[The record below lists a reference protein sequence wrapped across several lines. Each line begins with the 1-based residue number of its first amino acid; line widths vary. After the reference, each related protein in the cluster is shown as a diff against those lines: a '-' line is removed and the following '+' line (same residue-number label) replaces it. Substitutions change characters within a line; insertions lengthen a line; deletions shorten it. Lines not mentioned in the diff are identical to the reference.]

1 MTIQPYE
8 PPATEVAVSTAG
20 VDSWVPVLAAVGDLA
35 AKIAGTD
42 FVPEAMRGKPA
53 AVAAA
58 ILAGREMGIGPM
70 TALQNIHVIKGKPGQ
85 SAQLMRSLVLAAGH
99 SIHYIETT
107 DSRCVVE
114 GRRMG
119 EDEWERVTFTADQAR
134 KAKIDLGA
142 YPEDKLVARATARL
156 CRRKFADCL
165 AGMAY
170 SIEELQDGD
179 ADDTTASV
187 NALPSAAPQAPRRTA
202 KRAAPAKPE
211 QSVTTA
217 TRAEA
222 KAAPM
227 DTVPPPPLPGE
238 EEPAEATDDAH
249 DADDDA
255 GVSRPQLAKMHAA
268 FNEMGITDRAERLEV
283 TRSLLSRDGLISANE
298 LTKKE
303 ASVLI
308 DLLEQCA
315 GEPDPAAALH
325 ALAGIG
331 AIAPDAVE

>member
-1 MTIQPYE
+1 
-8 PPATEVAVSTAG
+8 
-20 VDSWVPVLAAVGDLA
+20 VLAAVGDLA

-114 GRRMG
+114 GRRVG

-187 NALPSAAPQAPRRTA
+187 TALPSTASQAPRRTA

-222 KAAPM
+222 KAAPV

-238 EEPAEATDDAH
+238 EESTEPADDPH
-249 DADDDA
+249 DADDA
-255 GVSRPQLAKMHAA
+255 GVTRPQLAKMHAA

-283 TRSLLSRDGLISANE
+283 TRSLLSLDGLISANE
-298 LTKKE
+298 LGKKE
-303 ASVLI
+303 ASTLI

-331 AIAPDAVE
+331 AIAPDAAG

>member
-8 PPATEVAVSTAG
+8 PPAYDVVVPAQA

-35 AKIAGTD
+35 QKIAGTD

-85 SAQLMRSLVLAAGH
+85 SAQLMRSLVLSAGH
-99 SIHYIETT
+99 AIRFVEANDT
-107 DSRCVVE
+107 RCVVE
-114 GRRMG
+114 GKRVG

-134 KAKIDLGA
+134 KAKIDLGL
-142 YPEDKLVARATARL
+142 YPEDKLVARATSRL

-179 ADDTTASV
+179 ADDKPAGIVALPTAS
-187 NALPSAAPQAPRRTA
+187 APKRTA
-202 KRAAPAKPE
+202 KRAAAKPAE
-211 QSVTTA
+211 QVTSANREET
-217 TRAEA
+217 
-222 KAAPM
+222 KAAPV

-238 EEPAEATDDAH
+238 EDEPPADEPETGEAVTK
-249 DADDDA
+249 
-255 GVSRPQLAKMHAA
+255 PQLAKMHAT
-268 FNEMGITDRAERLEV
+268 FNDMGITDRAERLDL
-283 TRSLLSRDGLISANE
+283 TRALLSRTELISASE
-298 LTKKE
+298 LTKTE
-303 ASVLI
+303 ASTLI

-315 GEPDPAAALH
+315 GEPDPVLALR

-331 AIAPDAVE
+331 DAS